1 MSFSSLEQRARVLTL
16 ALFVFLSIN
25 KVNSQSR
32 VPSPSDA
39 VCEPTFE
46 LRDGRT
52 LVSGKASAVRLASGR
67 VVLITVMHSFGPAG
81 GLNAVIPPE
90 SLPELVS
97 QTILSD
103 PQTGQEV
110 GRTGAELLSTGDG
123 YPPDA
128 DYSKDLAA
136 FDLNPGYRRRVFS
149 LYPSQVRVG
158 TRCWLITYT
167 NGHEPRAVSAVVVES
182 SPLSLIIK
190 LNQNINT
197 QATSGSPVFAET
209 GEMVGMSRGHDDA
222 GRIFCNPSFR
232 IKQRLESELGTK

>member
-1 MSFSSLEQRARVLTL
+1 MSFSSLDQRARVLTL

-149 LYPSQVRVG
+149 LHVHEWSRAACSLGCRRRIIAPVPHHKTESKHQHSGNERLTGVCG
-158 TRCWLITYT
+158 
-167 NGHEPRAVSAVVVES
+167 NGRNGRHVARSRRRR
-182 SPLSLIIK
+182 
-190 LNQNINT
+190 QNLLQSKFSN
-197 QATSGSPVFAET
+197 
-209 GEMVGMSRGHDDA
+209 
-222 GRIFCNPSFR
+222 
-232 IKQRLESELGTK
+232 